1 MGVTRIGLQM
11 PNLTF
16 PGVHD
21 GELFE
26 RIADVAV
33 VAEESGFD
41 SLWFMDHIYQIDIV
55 GPAQVSNA
63 RGLHTFG
70 RSRCS
75 HKVGVSRG
83 DEHGVTYRN
92 PAFLAKIVTTL
103 DIVSSGRAILALGAA
118 WAEDEHHDYGIPFPP
133 LGERMGRLEE
143 AVQICRAMFEN
154 ESSTFSGRYYSIENA
169 VNNPRPVRRG
179 GIPILITGNGE
190 KRTLLLVAQYSDGC
204 NLIGDLDTVK
214 AKLGVLSMH
223 CERVNRDPAT
233 LSKTRLGELVIAE
246 TEAEAHLK
254 YVRLREQYGEGLGG
268 AVVGTPATIGE
279 QVLPYFDAGLDGMIF
294 FMHDA
299 HDANL
304 VRMAG
309 VALAAA
315 IGT

>member
-1 MGVTRIGLQM
+1 MGITRFGLQM

-16 PGVHD
+16 PGVRD

-33 VAEESGFD
+33 AAEESGFD

-55 GPAQVSNA
+55 GPAQDPMLEAYTLLAGVAARTTSVSLGA
-63 RGLHTFG
+63 LST
-70 RSRCS
+70 
-75 HKVGVSRG
+75 
-83 DEHGVTYRN
+83 GVTYRH

-118 WAEDEHHDYGIPFPP
+118 WADDEHHDYGIPFPP

-143 AVQICRAMFEN
+143 AVQVCRQMFEN

-179 GIPILITGNGE
+179 GIPIVIAGNGE
-190 KRTLLLVAQYSDGC
+190 KRTLLLVAQYADGC
-204 NLIGDLDTVK
+204 NLIGDLETVK

-223 CERVNRDPAT
+223 CERVNRDPVT

-246 TEAEAHLK
+246 TDAEAHAK
-254 YVRLREQYGEGLGG
+254 YVRLRERYGEGLGG
-268 AVVGTPATIGE
+268 VVVGTPASIGE

-299 HDANL
+299 HDVNL

-309 VALAAA
+309 VALTAA
-315 IGT
+315 IGA